1 MPISKKNDIRAFN
14 CGLKPVSF
22 SLNKDDHT
30 VDNKVEL
37 KVLKNEK
44 LYLKYCR

>member
-37 KVLKNEK
+37 KVLNKRK
-44 LYLKYCR
+44 VVFKIL

>member
-37 KVLKNEK
+37 KVLKK
-44 LYLKYCR
+44 RKVVFKIL